1 MRECVKIYALPGCFL
16 GCCYIYTLSTYY
28 IRSKGCEKGCGVLFI
43 WASIKRGLRFGLISE
58 LDPNDYPTSRAS
70 LELPGESVSLVPFW
84 PPYLLCDCIV
94 HESNGRCQVADGI
107 CHIMHGKK
115 YIYSFIT
122 YSLSINSSVFLEMIF
137 IYLISAFGKKTL
149 SNLGTKLQNYI

>member
-16 GCCYIYTLSTYY
+16 GCFYICTLSTYY

-70 LELPGESVSLVPFW
+70 LELPANPF
-84 PPYLLCDCIV
+84 
-94 HESNGRCQVADGI
+94 H
-107 CHIMHGKK
+107 
-115 YIYSFIT
+115 
-122 YSLSINSSVFLEMIF
+122 
-137 IYLISAFGKKTL
+137 
-149 SNLGTKLQNYI
+149 